1 MVINS
6 TNINKIKKSPLIS
19 TRWTQNATTYDAGNS
34 GSGMGQAQKC
44 GRINPVNG
52 IIFIEQKYVIMT
64 DFGVIIFILTTGCTA
79 FGWMTLQGNK
89 NDKTDLH
96 SKTAETVG
104 ISRDHAKV
112 RYKS

>member
-1 MVINS
+1 M
-6 TNINKIKKSPLIS
+6 
-19 TRWTQNATTYDAGNS
+19 
-34 GSGMGQAQKC
+34 
-44 GRINPVNG
+44 
-52 IIFIEQKYVIMT
+52 
-64 DFGVIIFILTTGCTA
+64 TGCTA

-112 RYKS
+112 RYKTESYQTREMVGFVLFLYLDELI